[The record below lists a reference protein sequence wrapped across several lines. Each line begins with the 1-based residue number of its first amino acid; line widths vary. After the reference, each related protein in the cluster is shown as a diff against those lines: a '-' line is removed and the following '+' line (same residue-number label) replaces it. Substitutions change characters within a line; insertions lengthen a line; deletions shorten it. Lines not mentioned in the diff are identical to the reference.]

1 MATSKKLRCP
11 CCGYYTLNDE
21 PGNYDICPICYW
33 EDDPMQRNNEFF
45 EGGANSESLHYSK
58 KYYRKFGACSE
69 DLIKYVR
76 KPTKDEIQY
85 IMSKSEGREVLVKT
99 CDEIIHGKVEVY
111 ENRYDNDDDLFEE
124 ASICVVSFDNTSLL
138 YEGDIQDIQFFS
150 GSVLDTEYRFAI
162 SSTGY
167 IKIFDHNFQK
177 EVFERYLEEN
187 GLDEEVVLEAN
198 QDWDAILDGLSDA
211 DREKE
216 MPRKLP
222 DKYKGDIFEELDK
235 LLIDFQSMGVWS
247 DMEIIFED
255 ITGTKSYFLY
265 DEEFLYTTLD
275 ILKSLGYSIETV
287 EVEGESWSVVR

>member
-1 MATSKKLRCP
+1 MLFT
-11 CCGYYTLNDE
+11 
-21 PGNYDICPICYW
+21 
-33 EDDPMQRNNEFF
+33 
-45 EGGANSESLHYSK
+45 
-58 KYYRKFGACSE
+58 
-69 DLIKYVR
+69 

-187 GLDEEVVLEAN
+187 GLDEDVVLEAN

-247 DMEIIFED
+247 NMEIIFED